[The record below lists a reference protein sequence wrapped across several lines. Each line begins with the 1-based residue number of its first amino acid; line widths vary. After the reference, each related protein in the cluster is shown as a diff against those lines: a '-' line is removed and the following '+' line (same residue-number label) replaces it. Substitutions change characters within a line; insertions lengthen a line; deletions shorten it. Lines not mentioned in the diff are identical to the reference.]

1 MDDNRRVLAIAGG
14 HTKTHVCILEC
25 GRIRASRIEQG
36 LSLYRESYSDFCSSL
51 RKVIDSFEPTFFDRI
66 CEHEVTLILPGI
78 DDEASCVE
86 SLKESGFCPKF
97 LRIIDDTACV
107 LLAALGS
114 VDGICAFAGS
124 GAAVLSG
131 PELREAGSIPG
142 SLRRIGKYDGYGPL
156 IGDYGSGFRFA
167 SECISAAF
175 RMSESYDIVFK
186 QSPDP
191 NATQALELLQ
201 WLADFDEE
209 LTDIS
214 SWTRDLLSN
223 RTSFMTK
230 ISRMAKP
237 LIAKVE
243 DAIKDQSLESQIRR
257 RPGCALAIV
266 TEALERAAIQMAN
279 TVKLAL
285 NRQPDDIQ
293 VPIICHGGIF
303 FHSSYYFK
311 CFRDQ
316 LRTYAGTIQLAKYD
330 YVLGGLCFTDETNE
344 PNLAYHREVTA
355 AVDLLVDDDPSKA
368 VLYRKFPT

>member
-1 MDDNRRVLAIAGG
+1 MDKKRSVLAVAGG
-14 HTKTHVCILEC
+14 HTKTHLCILES

-36 LSLYRESYSDFCSSL
+36 LSLYRESYSDFCASL
-51 RKVIDSFEPTFFDRI
+51 RKTIESFEPNFFDRI
-66 CEHEVTLILPGI
+66 HEFELSLILPGI
-78 DDEASCVE
+78 DDDASCAE
-86 SLKESGFCPKF
+86 CLSDSGFHPKF

-131 PELREAGSIPG
+131 PELREAGYIPG
-142 SLRRIGKYDGYGPL
+142 PLKRLGKYDGYGPL

-175 RMSESYDIVFK
+175 RMSESCEIVFE
-186 QSPDP
+186 QGSDR

-201 WLADFDEE
+201 WLADFDSE
-209 LTDIS
+209 LTDIA

-230 ISRMAKP
+230 VSRMAKP

-243 DAIKDQSLESQIRR
+243 DAIKGQTLESQIRGK
-257 RPGCALAIV
+257 PGCALAIV
-266 TEALERAAIQMAN
+266 TESLERAAIQMAN

-285 NRQPDDIQ
+285 NRQPDDVQ

-303 FHSSYYFK
+303 FNSSYYFK
-311 CFRDQ
+311 CFRNQ
-316 LRTYAGTIQLAKYD
+316 LRSYAGTIQLAKYD
-330 YVLGGLCFTDETNE
+330 YVLGGLCFTDQTNE
-344 PNLAYHREVTA
+344 PNLAYHREVTT
-355 AVDLLVDDDPSKA
+355 AVDILMNDDPSKT
-368 VLYRKFPT
+368 VLYRASST